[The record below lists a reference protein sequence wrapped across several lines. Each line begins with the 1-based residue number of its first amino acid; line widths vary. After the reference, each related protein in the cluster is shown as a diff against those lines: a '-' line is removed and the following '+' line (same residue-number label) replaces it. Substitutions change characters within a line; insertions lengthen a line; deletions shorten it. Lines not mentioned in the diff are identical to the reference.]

1 MVSEIITDI
10 LVDDTVFFVVGLLG
24 LVTDTG
30 LSSISVDIL
39 GLILLAICLNSD
51 DVFCFN
57 ANAYKGSI
65 ISFNDDAPVMK
76 STIYGFILADILTL
90 DTLIFFNNFL
100 SSGTST
106 SSILPFLRR
115 AKYLVISFPTCLGMF
130 SLST

>member
-30 LSSISVDIL
+30 LSSISFDIL

-57 ANAYKGSI
+57 ANAYKESI
-65 ISFNDDAPVMK
+65 ISFNDEAPVIK

-90 DTLIFFNNFL
+90 DTLIFFNSFL
-100 SSGTST
+100 NSGTSI
-106 SSILPFLRR
+106 SSNLPVLRI
-115 AKYLVISFPTCLGMF
+115 AIYLVISLPTCSDIF
-130 SLST
+130 PLST